1 MNPKFNEWQEM
12 SLKKDV
18 ESIRK
23 NIDNRQ
29 EDILL
34 LVFDVFLAILTVI
47 LSQVLSDASSI
58 CKIIIYSI
66 IGGLSFLTLV
76 YLIYKWIRN
85 WWKKYNSI
93 KHSKISVKSYVDDFD
108 NSICYYAMTAYSFY
122 ECYMTADNTEIKKFY
137 FIEAF
142 YYIDKALNQLSS
154 MESMVTNIFTA
165 NDLQVVKDSKIHISR
180 LENLVAMMKTVRE
193 GILAIEQPN
202 PASKGILD
210 IAKKYDRRFSKFI
223 KKYNQLMNQNL
234 EWLNTE
240 QKQ

>member
-76 YLIYKWIRN
+76 YLICKWIRN

-108 NSICYYAMTAYSFY
+108 NSICYYA
-122 ECYMTADNTEIKKFY
+122 TEI
-137 FIEAF
+137 
-142 YYIDKALNQLSS
+142 
-154 MESMVTNIFTA
+154 
-165 NDLQVVKDSKIHISR
+165 
-180 LENLVAMMKTVRE
+180 
-193 GILAIEQPN
+193 ILI
-202 PASKGILD
+202 
-210 IAKKYDRRFSKFI
+210 DRRLSKEFLI
-223 KKYNQLMNQNL
+223 IGKYNFIDFALLIARQIRGTNNRA
-234 EWLNTE
+234 
-240 QKQ
+240 